1 MKKTLQKNIFVLT
14 AFLITISSFFA
25 CSTEDNANGE
35 FLGENKIV
43 LIPQTSVFLKDNS
56 TDETVIDIHLVKTVN
71 TPIKLKFALQGN
83 IVENTKILDIE
94 NPTIEFLPG
103 QKKAELRIKSTS
115 RKVITEPT
123 NITLS
128 LVENNSTL
136 NLEKH
141 LQFTLQPLSSTDE
154 LTSDQ
159 IELLEH
165 YKRNGLDLFPLI
177 GDVEMTGTIYF
188 PGDGNLEALYDKK
201 TIQINGITTF
211 TLSEKATAEK
221 PVLKMVSNAMGL
233 ESYLYKLF
241 RDLTIDDLVFWNNQ
255 SPDAPPANKNIM
267 ELIGLTRESKE
278 TFEVMLDD
286 IEIDLNTK
294 EVSYIGKGEDFYGE
308 EITII
313 PLTYR
318 YSAYERLQ
326 KFINDKNPIAIESIE
341 NGGNINPAAIINN
354 ANIEEDDYD
363 NDTWTESTATL
374 SKDKLSF
381 KFIIGHSEAGGYIN
395 ITINYKIK

>member
-43 LIPQTSVFLKDNS
+43 LIPQTSVFIKDNS
-56 TDETVIDIHLVKTVN
+56 TDETVIDIHLVKAVN
-71 TPIKLKFALQGN
+71 TTIKLKFALQDN
-83 IVENTKILDIE
+83 VFENTKLLEIE
-94 NPTIEFLPG
+94 DPIIEFLPG
-103 QKKAELRIKSTS
+103 QKKAQLKVKSTS
-115 RKVITEPT
+115 RKVITKPT
-123 NITLS
+123 YISLV

-141 LQFTLQPLSSTDE
+141 LQFTLQPLSATDE
-154 LTSDQ
+154 LTPKQ

-165 YKRNGLDLFPLI
+165 YKSKGLDLYSLI

-188 PGDGNLEALYDKK
+188 PGDGNLDALYDKK

-221 PVLKMVSNAMGL
+221 PVLKMTSNAMGL

-255 SPDAPPANKNIM
+255 GPYAPPANKNIM

-278 TFEVMLDD
+278 TFEVMMDD

-294 EVSYIGKGEDFYGE
+294 EVSYIGKGKDFYGE

-326 KFINDKNPIAIESIE
+326 QFINDKNPIAIESIE
-341 NGGNINPAAIINN
+341 NGANINPAAIINN
-354 ANIEEDDYD
+354 EDIKEDNYE
-363 NDTWTESTATL
+363 NDTWSESTAML
-374 SKDKLSF
+374 SNDKLSF
-381 KFIIGHSEAGGYIN
+381 KFIMGHSQAGGYIN
-395 ITINYKIK
+395 ITVDYKIK

>member
-43 LIPQTSVFLKDNS
+43 LIPQTSVFIKDNS
-56 TDETVIDIHLVKTVN
+56 TDETVIDIHLVKAVN
-71 TPIKLKFALQGN
+71 TTIKLKFALQDN
-83 IVENTKILDIE
+83 VFENTKLLEIE
-94 NPTIEFLPG
+94 DPIIEFLPG
-103 QKKAELRIKSTS
+103 QKKAQLKVKSTS
-115 RKVITEPT
+115 RKVITKPT
-123 NITLS
+123 YISLV

-141 LQFTLQPLSSTDE
+141 LQFTLQPLSATDE
-154 LTSDQ
+154 LTPKQ
-159 IELLEH
+159 IELLEL
-165 YKRNGLDLFPLI
+165 YKSKGLDLYSLI

-188 PGDGNLEALYDKK
+188 PGDGNLDALYNKK

-221 PVLKMVSNAMGL
+221 PVLKMTSNAMGL

-255 SPDAPPANKNIM
+255 GPYAPPANKNIM

-278 TFEVMLDD
+278 TFEVMMDD

-294 EVSYIGKGEDFYGE
+294 EVSYIGKGKDFYGE

-326 KFINDKNPIAIESIE
+326 QFINDKNPIAIESIE
-341 NGGNINPAAIINN
+341 NGANINPAAIINN
-354 ANIEEDDYD
+354 ENIKEDNYE
-363 NDTWTESTATL
+363 NDTWSESTAML
-374 SKDKLSF
+374 SNDKLSF
-381 KFIIGHSEAGGYIN
+381 KFIMGHSQAGGYIN
-395 ITINYKIK
+395 ITVDYKIK

>member
-14 AFLITISSFFA
+14 AFLITINSFFA

-43 LIPQTSVFLKDNS
+43 LIPQTSVFIKDNS
-56 TDETVIDIHLVKTVN
+56 TDETVIDIHLVKAVN
-71 TPIKLKFALQGN
+71 TTIKLKFALQDN
-83 IVENTKILDIE
+83 VFENTKLLEIE
-94 NPTIEFLPG
+94 DPIIEFLPG
-103 QKKAELRIKSTS
+103 QKKAQLKVKSTS
-115 RKVITEPT
+115 RKVITKPT
-123 NITLS
+123 YISLV

-141 LQFTLQPLSSTDE
+141 LQFTLQPLSATDE
-154 LTSDQ
+154 LTPKQ
-159 IELLEH
+159 IELLEL
-165 YKRNGLDLFPLI
+165 YKSKGLDLYSLI

-188 PGDGNLEALYDKK
+188 PGDGNLDALYNKK

-221 PVLKMVSNAMGL
+221 PVLKMTSNAMGL

-255 SPDAPPANKNIM
+255 GPYAPPANKNIM

-278 TFEVMLDD
+278 TFEVMMDD

-294 EVSYIGKGEDFYGE
+294 EVSYIGKGKDFYGE

-326 KFINDKNPIAIESIE
+326 QFINDKNPIAIESIE
-341 NGGNINPAAIINN
+341 NGANINPAAIINN
-354 ANIEEDDYD
+354 EDIKEDNYE
-363 NDTWTESTATL
+363 NDTWSESTAML
-374 SKDKLSF
+374 SNDKLSF
-381 KFIIGHSEAGGYIN
+381 KFIMGHSQAGGYIN
-395 ITINYKIK
+395 ITVDYKIK

>member
-43 LIPQTSVFLKDNS
+43 LIPQTSVFIKDNS
-56 TDETVIDIHLVKTVN
+56 TDETVIDIHLVKAVN
-71 TPIKLKFALQGN
+71 TTIKLKFALQDN
-83 IVENTKILDIE
+83 VFENTKLLEIE
-94 NPTIEFLPG
+94 DPIIEFLPG
-103 QKKAELRIKSTS
+103 QKKAQLKVKSTS
-115 RKVITEPT
+115 RKVITKPT
-123 NITLS
+123 YISLV

-141 LQFTLQPLSSTDE
+141 LQFTLQPLSATDE
-154 LTSDQ
+154 LTPKQ

-165 YKRNGLDLFPLI
+165 YKSKGLDLYSLI

-188 PGDGNLEALYDKK
+188 PGDGNLDALYNKK

-221 PVLKMVSNAMGL
+221 PVLKMTSNAMGL

-255 SPDAPPANKNIM
+255 GPYAPPANKNIM

-278 TFEVMLDD
+278 TFEVMMDD

-294 EVSYIGKGEDFYGE
+294 EVSYIGKGKDFYGE

-326 KFINDKNPIAIESIE
+326 QFINDKNPIAIESIE
-341 NGGNINPAAIINN
+341 NGANINPAAIINN
-354 ANIEEDDYD
+354 EDIKEDNYE
-363 NDTWTESTATL
+363 NDTWSESTAML
-374 SKDKLSF
+374 SNDKLSF
-381 KFIIGHSEAGGYIN
+381 KFIMGHSQAGGYIN
-395 ITINYKIK
+395 ITVDYKIK

>member
-43 LIPQTSVFLKDNS
+43 LIPQTSVFIKDNS
-56 TDETVIDIHLVKTVN
+56 TDETVIDIHLVKAVN
-71 TPIKLKFALQGN
+71 TTIKLKFALQDN
-83 IVENTKILDIE
+83 VFENTKLLEIE
-94 NPTIEFLPG
+94 DPIIEFLPG
-103 QKKAELRIKSTS
+103 QKKAQLKVKSTS
-115 RKVITEPT
+115 RKVITKPT
-123 NITLS
+123 YISLV

-141 LQFTLQPLSSTDE
+141 LQFTLQPLSATDE
-154 LTSDQ
+154 LTPKQ
-159 IELLEH
+159 IELLEL
-165 YKRNGLDLFPLI
+165 YKSKGLDLYSLI

-188 PGDGNLEALYDKK
+188 PGDGNLDALYDKK

-221 PVLKMVSNAMGL
+221 PVLKMTSNAMGL

-255 SPDAPPANKNIM
+255 GPYAPPANKNIM

-278 TFEVMLDD
+278 TFEVMMDD

-294 EVSYIGKGEDFYGE
+294 EVSYIGKGKDFYGE

-326 KFINDKNPIAIESIE
+326 QFINDKNPIAIESIE
-341 NGGNINPAAIINN
+341 NGANINPAAIINN
-354 ANIEEDDYD
+354 EDIKEDNYE
-363 NDTWTESTATL
+363 NDTWSESTAML
-374 SKDKLSF
+374 SNDKLSF
-381 KFIIGHSEAGGYIN
+381 KFIMGHSQAGGYIN
-395 ITINYKIK
+395 ITVDYKIK